1 MRFDELKDNFGVPT
15 PSAEEIAKKHN
26 VPVAMINRELKKGQE
41 VEKEHVAVRKLA
53 NEIARDHL
61 NEIPDYYKRLDKMER
76 EAGVGVSEGQDQRST
91 YDQVVTLHQLATDNG
106 LYDAA
111 DWVKMHLDR
120 WFDK

>member
-26 VPVAMINRELKKGQE
+26 VPVAMINHELKKGEE
-41 VEKEHVAVRKLA
+41 VEKEHVKVKRLA

-61 NEIPDYYKRLDKMER
+61 SEIPDYYERLDKMEKG
-76 EAGVGVSEGQDQRST
+76 AGLEVDEGQDQRST
-91 YDQVVTLHQLATDNG
+91 YDQVVTLHQLANKQG

-111 DWVKMHLDR
+111 DWVKKHLER